1 MSAPGTDV
9 AFDLARAHVRPGE
22 RVLWWA
28 RPSLVGLLPIIAYTV
43 FGIAGLFAAS
53 YFGFEEPGTILRG
66 TPALLLGVGGVL
78 VETVRRFVRLRFTT
92 FIVTDQRFYA
102 ITSFIETNARSVP
115 LSRATQVT
123 LRQGLFGR
131 ALGFWHAHVSTYGQ
145 GERGLDIPAIRDGQG
160 LLREM
165 GAGQRRGANVAWLRQ
180 GD

>member
-1 MSAPGTDV
+1 MSARADV

-22 RVLWWA
+22 AVLWWA
-28 RPSLVGLLPIIAYTV
+28 RPSLVGLLPIFAYSA
-43 FGIAGLFAAS
+43 FGIVGLLAFS

-66 TPALLLGVGGVL
+66 TPALVLGIGGVL
-78 VETVRRFVRLRFTT
+78 VETARRFVRLRFTT

-102 ITSFIETNARSVP
+102 ITSFVETNARSVP
-115 LSRATQVT
+115 LSRATHVS
-123 LRQGLFGR
+123 LSQGIFGR

-145 GERGLDIPAIRDGQG
+145 GERGLDIPAIRDGEG

-165 GAGQRRGANVAWLRQ
+165 SAGQRRGANVAWLRQ